1 MLNDQSNAS
10 PYNETQRSTGF
21 VQKQLPEVFC
31 KKGVFK
37 NLANF
42 TGKHLCWS
50 LFLIKLLQIGPESL
64 LKLDSN
70 MEICEI
76 FKNTYFE
83 EHLPTDSLLGKKNES
98 HSLNRSWE

>member
-37 NLANF
+37 NFANF

-50 LFLIKLLQIGPESL
+50 LFLITLEVFKPATL
-64 LKLDSN
+64 LKRYSN
-70 MEICEI
+70 TGA
-76 FKNTYFE
+76 F
-83 EHLPTDSLLGKKNES
+83 L
-98 HSLNRSWE
+98 